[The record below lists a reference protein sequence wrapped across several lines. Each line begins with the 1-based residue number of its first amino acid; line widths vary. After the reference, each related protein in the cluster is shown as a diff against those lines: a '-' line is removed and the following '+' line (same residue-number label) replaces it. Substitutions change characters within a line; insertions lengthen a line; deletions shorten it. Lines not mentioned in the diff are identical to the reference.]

1 MQAGPRICG
10 RVRRAYFTCLAD
22 DAHSPRS
29 QKFCLRFRILV
40 LIITQ
45 GLYFVYQIF
54 AWSMT

>member
-10 RVRRAYFTCLAD
+10 RVRHAYFTCLAD
-22 DAHSPRS
+22 DAHSSRS

-45 GLYFVYQIF
+45 GLYFVYQILPG
-54 AWSMT
+54 A